1 MPRRRRRRN
10 SATIWR
16 GAILAMVSGTIALF
30 ATAAFMQ
37 PPTLDEATGCRL
49 DRKDPAHTV
58 LLIDQSDPF
67 AENDLGWVTDLL
79 EAEARALPRHG
90 RLTVIVPDAA
100 RPHEPDVRFS
110 ACTPGSAADANP
122 VFQNPAMI
130 EAAWTNDFHAPLKT
144 EVTAVLRDKSAPESP
159 LMETLYAV
167 ADRADFQ
174 PARKNRRIVIVSDLM
189 QHSADFSFYRSG
201 ADWDAFGTT
210 RLAATLPDM
219 DGVTVAARVV
229 PRQEYDLP
237 LSEVKAFWRDWFGAA
252 GAGFGSVN

>member
-10 SATIWR
+10 SANLWR
-16 GAILAMVSGTIALF
+16 GAILAMVSGTFALF
-30 ATAAFMQ
+30 ATAALMQ
-37 PPTLDEATGCRL
+37 PPALDAETGCRL

-67 AENDLGWVTDLL
+67 AENDLGWVDDLL
-79 EAEARALPRHG
+79 AAETRALPRHG
-90 RLTVIVPDAA
+90 RLTVIVPDAD

-122 VFQNPAMI
+122 LFQNPAMI
-130 EAAWTNDFHAPLKT
+130 EAAWTHEFHDPLK
-144 EVTAVLRDKSAPESP
+144 AVVSGVLGDRNAPASP

-189 QHSADFSFYRSG
+189 QHSADFSFYRAG
-201 ADWDAFGTT
+201 ADRAAFDTT
-210 RLAATLPDM
+210 SLAAEIPSLS
-219 DGVTVAARVV
+219 GVTVAARIV

-237 LSEVKAFWRDWFGAA
+237 LNEVKAFWRSWFGEA
-252 GAGFGSVN
+252 GAEFGSVN